1 MCCARRA
8 SNGSRRTRA
17 PTHPS
22 RRTTGS
28 TTRWSGTT
36 PRPHASPAPSTSAP
50 WAKGSFA
57 CSREDAVPEDRSIS
71 IEVVYRGIF
80 QKTLAQRICRSVV
93 LAARR
98 SGHTGTAF
106 ARYGDSPERNGV
118 PAKQFAVVAAD
129 EIELEASM
137 AKYEPSVVDVSI
149 AVDDTLV
156 KGVESWAWY
165 GRQPIWKPVRA
176 NGWLLVTSEKTA
188 DAVLAQT
195 DKAER
200 PYTLGIV
207 PGGASFAGLWV
218 FKDDHTDY
226 RILGALAKIL
236 PQWISLENAKAATKE
251 LAKGDEG
258 AIASVQFGYDSTA
271 MRPVSVG
278 EGTSGHEVL
287 QFTKPGWTTMR
298 PGIIVDARKPGERNP
313 YYKKY
318 GARTMRPV
326 VNFDTCIKCTM
337 CWLDCP
343 DECFEVTPEGHYEVV
358 YEACIGCGICAQVCP
373 VKDCIVMV
381 DEMKFEDN
389 DDKWQLWKKDHA
401 GYNAWFEDK
410 SGVSADPKKGATGSV
425 PPNANPAANPASN
438 PTTSAGGDEEWQS
451 RSRPKRRGRSKPSS
465 SRRAARRSRGP
476 FPWRTSTALRR

>member
-1 MCCARRA
+1 MA
-8 SNGSRRTRA
+8 
-17 PTHPS
+17 
-22 RRTTGS
+22 
-28 TTRWSGTT
+28 
-36 PRPHASPAPSTSAP
+36 
-50 WAKGSFA
+50 
-57 CSREDAVPEDRSIS
+57 EDRSVS

-93 LAARR
+93 LAARKK
-98 SGHTGTAF
+98 GHTGTAF

-129 EIELEASM
+129 ELELEASM

-176 NGWLLVTSEKTA
+176 NGWLLVTSDKKA
-188 DAVLAQT
+188 DEVLAQT

-218 FKDDHTDY
+218 YKDDHTDF
-226 RILGALAKIL
+226 RVLGALARIL
-236 PQWISLENAKAATKE
+236 PQWISLDDAKAASLE
-251 LAKGDEG
+251 LAKGDQS
-258 AIASVQFGYDSTA
+258 AVASVQFGYDSTA
-271 MRPVSVG
+271 MRPVKAG

-298 PGIIVDARKPGERNP
+298 PGIIVEARKPGERNP

-381 DEMKFEDN
+381 DELKFTDN
-389 DDKWQLWKKDHA
+389 KDKWQLWKQDHA
-401 GYNAWFEDK
+401 KYNSWFEDMA
-410 SGVSADPKKGATGSV
+410 GVSADPKKGAAGSV

-438 PTTSAGGDEEWQS
+438 PTTSAGGDE
-451 RSRPKRRGRSKPSS
+451 
-465 SRRAARRSRGP
+465 
-476 FPWRTSTALRR
+476 

>member
-1 MCCARRA
+1 MA
-8 SNGSRRTRA
+8 
-17 PTHPS
+17 
-22 RRTTGS
+22 
-28 TTRWSGTT
+28 
-36 PRPHASPAPSTSAP
+36 
-50 WAKGSFA
+50 
-57 CSREDAVPEDRSIS
+57 EERSIS

-93 LAARR
+93 LAARKK
-98 SGHTGTAF
+98 GHTGTAF

-176 NGWLLVTSEKTA
+176 NGWLLVTSDKKPDE
-188 DAVLAQT
+188 VLAQT

-218 FKDDHTDY
+218 YKDDHTDF
-226 RILGALAKIL
+226 RVLGALAKIL
-236 PQWISLENAKAATKE
+236 PQWIALDDAKAASLD
-251 LAKGDEG
+251 LAKGDQS
-258 AIASVQFGYDSTA
+258 AVASVQYGYDSTV
-271 MRPVSVG
+271 MRPVKTG

-298 PGIIVDARKPGERNP
+298 PGIIVEARKPGERNP

-381 DEMKFEDN
+381 DEMKFTDN
-389 DDKWQLWKKDHA
+389 KDKWQLWKADRPK
-401 GYNAWFEDK
+401 YNAWFEDM
-410 SGVSADPKKGATGSV
+410 SGVSADPKKGAAGSV
-425 PPNANPAANPASN
+425 PPNANPAANAATNPGADPASN
-438 PTTSAGGDEEWQS
+438 PTTSAGGDE
-451 RSRPKRRGRSKPSS
+451 
-465 SRRAARRSRGP
+465 
-476 FPWRTSTALRR
+476 

>member
-1 MCCARRA
+1 MA
-8 SNGSRRTRA
+8 
-17 PTHPS
+17 
-22 RRTTGS
+22 
-28 TTRWSGTT
+28 
-36 PRPHASPAPSTSAP
+36 
-50 WAKGSFA
+50 
-57 CSREDAVPEDRSIS
+57 EDRSVS

-93 LAARR
+93 LAARKK
-98 SGHTGTAF
+98 GHTGTAF

-129 EIELEASM
+129 ELELEASM

-176 NGWLLVTSEKTA
+176 NGWLLVTSDKRPDE
-188 DAVLAQT
+188 VLAQT
-195 DKAER
+195 DKSER

-218 FKDDHTDY
+218 YKDDHTDF
-226 RILGALAKIL
+226 RVLGALAKIL
-236 PQWISLENAKAATKE
+236 PQWIALEDAKAASLE
-251 LAKGDEG
+251 LAKGDQS
-258 AIASVQFGYDSTA
+258 AVASVQYGYDATT
-271 MRPVSVG
+271 MRPVKTG

-298 PGIIVDARKPGERNP
+298 PGIIVEARKPGERNP

-381 DEMKFEDN
+381 DEMKFTDN
-389 DDKWQLWKKDHA
+389 KDKWQLWKQDRPA
-401 GYNAWFEDK
+401 YNAWFEDM
-410 SGVSADPKKGATGSV
+410 SGVSADPKKGAAGSV
-425 PPNANPAANPASN
+425 PPNANPAANP
-438 PTTSAGGDEEWQS
+438 TTSAGGDE
-451 RSRPKRRGRSKPSS
+451 
-465 SRRAARRSRGP
+465 
-476 FPWRTSTALRR
+476 

>member
-1 MCCARRA
+1 MA
-8 SNGSRRTRA
+8 
-17 PTHPS
+17 
-22 RRTTGS
+22 
-28 TTRWSGTT
+28 
-36 PRPHASPAPSTSAP
+36 
-50 WAKGSFA
+50 
-57 CSREDAVPEDRSIS
+57 EDRSVS

-93 LAARR
+93 LAARKK
-98 SGHTGTAF
+98 GHTGTAF

-129 EIELEASM
+129 ELELEASM

-176 NGWLLVTSEKTA
+176 NGWLLVTSDKMP
-188 DAVLAQT
+188 DDVLAQT

-218 FKDDHTDY
+218 YKDDHTDF
-226 RILGALAKIL
+226 RVLGALAKIL
-236 PQWISLENAKAATKE
+236 PQWISLDDAKAASLD
-251 LAKGDEG
+251 LAKGDQS
-258 AIASVQFGYDSTA
+258 AVASVQYGYESTV
-271 MRPVSVG
+271 MRPVKAG

-298 PGIIVDARKPGERNP
+298 PGIIVEARKPGERNP

-381 DEMKFEDN
+381 DELKFTDN
-389 DDKWQLWKKDHA
+389 KDKWQLWKQDRPT
-401 GYNAWFEDK
+401 YNAWFEEM
-410 SGVSADPKKGATGSV
+410 SGVSADPKKGSAGSV
-425 PPNANPAANPASN
+425 PPNANPAANAAPASN
-438 PTTSAGGDEEWQS
+438 ATNPVSNANPAANPSTSAGGDE
-451 RSRPKRRGRSKPSS
+451 
-465 SRRAARRSRGP
+465 
-476 FPWRTSTALRR
+476 

>member
-1 MCCARRA
+1 MA
-8 SNGSRRTRA
+8 
-17 PTHPS
+17 
-22 RRTTGS
+22 
-28 TTRWSGTT
+28 
-36 PRPHASPAPSTSAP
+36 
-50 WAKGSFA
+50 
-57 CSREDAVPEDRSIS
+57 EERSIS

-165 GRQPIWKPVRA
+165 GRQPIWKPIRP
-176 NGWLLVTSEKTA
+176 NGWLLVTSDKPA

-195 DKAER
+195 DTAER
-200 PYTLGIV
+200 PYILGII

-226 RILGALAKIL
+226 RVLGALAKVL
-236 PQWISLENAKAATKE
+236 PKWISLENAKAASKE
-251 LAKGDEG
+251 LAKGDDS

-271 MRPVSVG
+271 MRPVKVG

-287 QFTKPGWTTMR
+287 QFTKPGWTKMR
-298 PGIIVDARKPGERNP
+298 PGIIVEARKPGERNP

-358 YEACIGCGICAQVCP
+358 YSACIGCGICAQVCP

-381 DEMKFEDN
+381 DELKFTDN
-389 DDKWQLWKKDHA
+389 VDKWQLWKKDRPA
-401 GYNAWFEDK
+401 YNTWFESM
-410 SGVSADPKKGATGSV
+410 SGVSADPKKANLAANAASSAA
-425 PPNANPAANPASN
+425 NANPAAN
-438 PTTSAGGDEEWQS
+438 PTTSAGGDE
-451 RSRPKRRGRSKPSS
+451 
-465 SRRAARRSRGP
+465 
-476 FPWRTSTALRR
+476 

>member
-1 MCCARRA
+1 MA
-8 SNGSRRTRA
+8 
-17 PTHPS
+17 
-22 RRTTGS
+22 
-28 TTRWSGTT
+28 
-36 PRPHASPAPSTSAP
+36 
-50 WAKGSFA
+50 
-57 CSREDAVPEDRSIS
+57 EDRSIS

-93 LAARR
+93 LAARKR
-98 SGHTGTAF
+98 GHTGTAF

-129 EIELEASM
+129 ELELEASM

-176 NGWLLVTSEKTA
+176 NGWMLVTSDKKPDE
-188 DAVLAQT
+188 VLAQT

-218 FKDDHTDY
+218 YKDDHTDF
-226 RILGALAKIL
+226 RVLGALAKIL
-236 PQWISLENAKAATKE
+236 PQWIALDDAKAASLD
-251 LAKGDEG
+251 LAKGDQS
-258 AIASVQFGYDSTA
+258 AVASVQYGYDSTV
-271 MRPVSVG
+271 MRPVKAG

-298 PGIIVDARKPGERNP
+298 PGIIVEARKPGERNP

-381 DEMKFEDN
+381 DELKFTDN
-389 DDKWQLWKKDHA
+389 TDKWQEWKSDRPK
-401 GYNAWFEDK
+401 YNNWFEEMA
-410 SGVSADPKKGATGSV
+410 GVSADPKKGAAGSV
-425 PPNANPAANPASN
+425 PPNANPAANP
-438 PTTSAGGDEEWQS
+438 TTSAGGDE
-451 RSRPKRRGRSKPSS
+451 
-465 SRRAARRSRGP
+465 
-476 FPWRTSTALRR
+476 

>member
-1 MCCARRA
+1 MA
-8 SNGSRRTRA
+8 
-17 PTHPS
+17 
-22 RRTTGS
+22 
-28 TTRWSGTT
+28 
-36 PRPHASPAPSTSAP
+36 
-50 WAKGSFA
+50 
-57 CSREDAVPEDRSIS
+57 EDRSVS

-93 LAARR
+93 LAARKK
-98 SGHTGTAF
+98 GHTGTAF

-129 EIELEASM
+129 ELELEASM

-165 GRQPIWKPVRA
+165 GRQPIWKPVRED
-176 NGWLLVTSEKTA
+176 GWLLVTSDKMP
-188 DAVLAQT
+188 DDVLAQT

-218 FKDDHTDY
+218 YKDDHTDF
-226 RILGALAKIL
+226 RVLGALAKIL
-236 PQWISLENAKAATKE
+236 PQWISLEDAKAASLD
-251 LAKGDEG
+251 LAKGDRS
-258 AIASVQFGYDSTA
+258 AVASVQYGYDSTV
-271 MRPVSVG
+271 MRKVKKG

-298 PGIIVDARKPGERNP
+298 PGIIVEARKPGERNP

-381 DEMKFEDN
+381 DELKFTDN
-389 DDKWQLWKKDHA
+389 KDKWELWKQDRPK
-401 GYNAWFEDK
+401 YNAWFEDM
-410 SGVSADPKKGATGSV
+410 SGVSADPKKGSAGSV
-425 PPNANPAANPASN
+425 PPNANPAANAAANPGADPASN
-438 PTTSAGGDEEWQS
+438 PSTSAGGDE
-451 RSRPKRRGRSKPSS
+451 
-465 SRRAARRSRGP
+465 
-476 FPWRTSTALRR
+476 

>member
-1 MCCARRA
+1 MA
-8 SNGSRRTRA
+8 
-17 PTHPS
+17 
-22 RRTTGS
+22 
-28 TTRWSGTT
+28 
-36 PRPHASPAPSTSAP
+36 
-50 WAKGSFA
+50 
-57 CSREDAVPEDRSIS
+57 EERSVS

-93 LAARR
+93 LAARKK
-98 SGHTGTAF
+98 GHTGTAF

-129 EIELEASM
+129 ELELEASM

-176 NGWLLVTSEKTA
+176 NGWLLVTSEKKPA
-188 DAVLAQT
+188 EVLAQT
-195 DKAER
+195 DTAER

-218 FKDDHTDY
+218 YKDDHTDF
-226 RILGALAKIL
+226 RVLGALAKIL
-236 PQWISLENAKAATKE
+236 PQWIALDDAKAASLE
-251 LAKGDEG
+251 LAKGDQS
-258 AIASVQFGYDSTA
+258 AVASVQYGYDSTE
-271 MRPVSVG
+271 MRPVKAG

-298 PGIIVDARKPGERNP
+298 PGIIVEARKPGERNP

-381 DEMKFEDN
+381 DELKFTDN
-389 DDKWQLWKKDHA
+389 KDKWQLWKQDHA
-401 GYNAWFEDK
+401 TYNAWFEDM
-410 SGVSADPKKGATGSV
+410 SGVSADPKQGAKGSV
-425 PPNANPAANPASN
+425 PPNANPAANP
-438 PTTSAGGDEEWQS
+438 TTSAGGDE
-451 RSRPKRRGRSKPSS
+451 
-465 SRRAARRSRGP
+465 
-476 FPWRTSTALRR
+476 

>member
-1 MCCARRA
+1 MA
-8 SNGSRRTRA
+8 
-17 PTHPS
+17 
-22 RRTTGS
+22 
-28 TTRWSGTT
+28 
-36 PRPHASPAPSTSAP
+36 
-50 WAKGSFA
+50 
-57 CSREDAVPEDRSIS
+57 EDRSVS

-93 LAARR
+93 LAARKK
-98 SGHTGTAF
+98 GHTGTAF

-129 EIELEASM
+129 ELELEASM

-176 NGWLLVTSEKTA
+176 NGWLLVTSDKKA
-188 DAVLAQT
+188 DEVLAQT

-218 FKDDHTDY
+218 YKDDHTDF
-226 RILGALAKIL
+226 RVLGALAKVL
-236 PQWISLENAKAATKE
+236 PQWISLDDAKGASLE
-251 LAKGDEG
+251 LAKGDQS
-258 AIASVQFGYDSTA
+258 AVASVQFGYDSTA
-271 MRPVSVG
+271 MRPVKVG

-298 PGIIVDARKPGERNP
+298 PGIIVEARKPGERNP

-381 DEMKFEDN
+381 DELKFTDN
-389 DDKWQLWKKDHA
+389 KDKWQLWKQDHA
-401 GYNAWFEDK
+401 TYNSWFEDMA
-410 SGVSADPKKGATGSV
+410 GVSADPKKGATGSV

-438 PTTSAGGDEEWQS
+438 PTTSAGGDE
-451 RSRPKRRGRSKPSS
+451 
-465 SRRAARRSRGP
+465 
-476 FPWRTSTALRR
+476 

>member
-1 MCCARRA
+1 MA
-8 SNGSRRTRA
+8 
-17 PTHPS
+17 
-22 RRTTGS
+22 
-28 TTRWSGTT
+28 
-36 PRPHASPAPSTSAP
+36 
-50 WAKGSFA
+50 
-57 CSREDAVPEDRSIS
+57 EDRSVS

-93 LAARR
+93 LAARKK
-98 SGHTGTAF
+98 GHTGTAF

-129 EIELEASM
+129 ELELEASM

-176 NGWLLVTSEKTA
+176 NGWLLVTSDKRPDE
-188 DAVLAQT
+188 VLAQT

-218 FKDDHTDY
+218 YKDDHTDF
-226 RILGALAKIL
+226 RVLGALAKIL
-236 PQWISLENAKAATKE
+236 PQWIALADAKAASLD
-251 LAKGDEG
+251 LAKGDQS
-258 AIASVQFGYDSTA
+258 AVASVQYGYDSTA
-271 MRPVSVG
+271 MRPVKAG

-298 PGIIVDARKPGERNP
+298 PGIIVEARKPGERNP

-381 DEMKFEDN
+381 DELKFTDN
-389 DDKWQLWKKDHA
+389 KDKWQLWKQDRPT
-401 GYNAWFEDK
+401 YNAWFEDMA
-410 SGVSADPKKGATGSV
+410 GVSADPKKGTKGSV
-425 PPNANPAANPASN
+425 PPNANPAANPA
-438 PTTSAGGDEEWQS
+438 TSAGGDE
-451 RSRPKRRGRSKPSS
+451 
-465 SRRAARRSRGP
+465 
-476 FPWRTSTALRR
+476 

>member
-1 MCCARRA
+1 MAKTMEPSARE
-8 SNGSRRTRA
+8 
-17 PTHPS
+17 
-22 RRTTGS
+22 S
-28 TTRWSGTT
+28 T
-36 PRPHASPAPSTSAP
+36 AQ
-50 WAKGSFA
+50 K
-57 CSREDAVPEDRSIS
+57 SIS

-80 QKTLAQRICRSVV
+80 QKTLAQRITRSVV
-93 LAARR
+93 LAARKD
-98 SGHTGTAF
+98 GHTGTAF

-149 AVDDTLV
+149 VVDDTLV

-176 NGWLLVTSEKTA
+176 NGWLLVTSEKKA
-188 DAVLAQT
+188 DEVLAQT

-200 PYTLGIV
+200 PYTMGII

-226 RILGALAKIL
+226 RILGALAKVL
-236 PQWISLENAKAATKE
+236 PEWISLENAKAATSE
-251 LAKGDEG
+251 LAKGDAS

-271 MRPVSVG
+271 MRPVNVG

-298 PGIIVDARKPGERNP
+298 PGIVVDARKPGERNP

-358 YEACIGCGICAQVCP
+358 YTACIGCGICAQVCP

-381 DEMKFEDN
+381 DELKFTDN
-389 DDKWQLWKKDHA
+389 QDWKKDRPA
-401 GYNAWFEDK
+401 YNNWFEK
-410 SGVSADPKKGATGSV
+410 MSGVSADPKGTAAAAGGTSAT
-425 PPNANPAANPASN
+425 
-438 PTTSAGGDEEWQS
+438 AGGDD
-451 RSRPKRRGRSKPSS
+451 
-465 SRRAARRSRGP
+465 
-476 FPWRTSTALRR
+476 

>member
-1 MCCARRA
+1 MA
-8 SNGSRRTRA
+8 
-17 PTHPS
+17 
-22 RRTTGS
+22 
-28 TTRWSGTT
+28 
-36 PRPHASPAPSTSAP
+36 
-50 WAKGSFA
+50 
-57 CSREDAVPEDRSIS
+57 EDRSIS

-80 QKTLAQRICRSVV
+80 QKTLAQRITRSVV

-98 SGHTGTAF
+98 AGHTGTAF

-137 AKYEPSVVDVSI
+137 AKYEPAVVDVSI
-149 AVDDTLV
+149 VVDDTLV

-165 GRQPIWKPVRA
+165 GRQPIWKPVRP
-176 NGWLLVTSEKTA
+176 NGYLLITSDKPA

-200 PYTLGIV
+200 PYTMGII

-226 RILGALAKIL
+226 RVLGALAKVL
-236 PQWISLENAKAATKE
+236 PQWISLENAKSATKE

-258 AIASVQFGYDSTA
+258 ATASVQFGYDSTA
-271 MRPVSVG
+271 MRPVKVG
-278 EGTSGHEVL
+278 EGTSGHEHL

-389 DDKWQLWKKDHA
+389 DDKWQLWKTDHDA
-401 GYNAWFEDK
+401 YNRWFEQK
-410 SGVSADPKKGATGSV
+410 SGVSADPKKVAVASSAAENAAPG
-425 PPNANPAANPASN
+425 ANPTIS
-438 PTTSAGGDEEWQS
+438 GGDD
-451 RSRPKRRGRSKPSS
+451 
-465 SRRAARRSRGP
+465 
-476 FPWRTSTALRR
+476 

>member
-1 MCCARRA
+1 MA
-8 SNGSRRTRA
+8 
-17 PTHPS
+17 
-22 RRTTGS
+22 
-28 TTRWSGTT
+28 
-36 PRPHASPAPSTSAP
+36 
-50 WAKGSFA
+50 
-57 CSREDAVPEDRSIS
+57 EDRSVS

-93 LAARR
+93 LAARKK
-98 SGHTGTAF
+98 GHTGTAF

-129 EIELEASM
+129 ELELEASM

-176 NGWLLVTSEKTA
+176 NGWLLVTSDKKA
-188 DAVLAQT
+188 DEVLAQT

-218 FKDDHTDY
+218 YKDDHTDF
-226 RILGALAKIL
+226 RVLGALAKIL
-236 PQWISLENAKAATKE
+236 PQWIALDDAKAASLE
-251 LAKGDEG
+251 LAKGDQS
-258 AIASVQFGYDSTA
+258 AVASVQYGYDSTA
-271 MRPVSVG
+271 MRPVKAG

-298 PGIIVDARKPGERNP
+298 PGIIVEARKPGERNP

-381 DEMKFEDN
+381 DELKFTDN
-389 DDKWQLWKKDHA
+389 KDKWQLWKQDHA
-401 GYNAWFEDK
+401 TYNNWFEEMA
-410 SGVSADPKKGATGSV
+410 GVSADPKKGATGSV
-425 PPNANPAANPASN
+425 PPNANPAANP
-438 PTTSAGGDEEWQS
+438 TTSAGGDE
-451 RSRPKRRGRSKPSS
+451 
-465 SRRAARRSRGP
+465 
-476 FPWRTSTALRR
+476 

>member
-1 MCCARRA
+1 M
-8 SNGSRRTRA
+8 
-17 PTHPS
+17 
-22 RRTTGS
+22 
-28 TTRWSGTT
+28 
-36 PRPHASPAPSTSAP
+36 
-50 WAKGSFA
+50 
-57 CSREDAVPEDRSIS
+57 
-71 IEVVYRGIF
+71 YRGIF

-93 LAARR
+93 LAARKK
-98 SGHTGTAF
+98 GHTGTAF

-129 EIELEASM
+129 ELELEASM

-165 GRQPIWKPVRA
+165 GRQPIWKPVRED
-176 NGWLLVTSEKTA
+176 GWLLVTSDKMP
-188 DAVLAQT
+188 DDVLAQT

-218 FKDDHTDY
+218 YKDDHTDF
-226 RILGALAKIL
+226 RVLGALAKIL
-236 PQWISLENAKAATKE
+236 PQWISLEDAKAASLD
-251 LAKGDEG
+251 LAKGDQS
-258 AIASVQFGYDSTA
+258 AVASVQYGYDSTV
-271 MRPVSVG
+271 MRKVKNG

-298 PGIIVDARKPGERNP
+298 PGIIVEARKPGERNP

-381 DEMKFEDN
+381 DELKFTDN
-389 DDKWQLWKKDHA
+389 KDKWELWKQDRPK
-401 GYNAWFEDK
+401 YNAWFEEM
-410 SGVSADPKKGATGSV
+410 SGVSADPKKGSAGSV
-425 PPNANPAANPASN
+425 PPNANPAANAATNPGADPAAN
-438 PTTSAGGDEEWQS
+438 PSTSAGGDE
-451 RSRPKRRGRSKPSS
+451 
-465 SRRAARRSRGP
+465 
-476 FPWRTSTALRR
+476 

>member
-1 MCCARRA
+1 MA
-8 SNGSRRTRA
+8 
-17 PTHPS
+17 
-22 RRTTGS
+22 
-28 TTRWSGTT
+28 
-36 PRPHASPAPSTSAP
+36 
-50 WAKGSFA
+50 
-57 CSREDAVPEDRSIS
+57 EDRSIS

-93 LAARR
+93 LAARKK
-98 SGHTGTAF
+98 GHTGTAF

-176 NGWLLVTSEKTA
+176 NGWLLVTSDKKPDE
-188 DAVLAQT
+188 VLAQT
-195 DKAER
+195 DTAER

-218 FKDDHTDY
+218 YKDDHTDF
-226 RILGALAKIL
+226 RVLGALAKIL
-236 PQWISLENAKAATKE
+236 PQWISLDDAKAASLD
-251 LAKGDEG
+251 LAKGDQS
-258 AIASVQFGYDSTA
+258 AVASVQYGYDSTV
-271 MRPVSVG
+271 MRPVKAG

-298 PGIIVDARKPGERNP
+298 PGIIVEARKPGERNP

-373 VKDCIVMV
+373 VKDCIVRV
-381 DEMKFEDN
+381 DELKFTDN
-389 DDKWQLWKKDHA
+389 KDKWQLWKTDHPK
-401 GYNAWFEDK
+401 YNAWFEDM
-410 SGVSADPKKGATGSV
+410 SGVSADPKQGAVGSV
-425 PPNANPAANPASN
+425 PPNANPAANAAANPGVDPAAN
-438 PTTSAGGDEEWQS
+438 PTTSAGGDE
-451 RSRPKRRGRSKPSS
+451 
-465 SRRAARRSRGP
+465 
-476 FPWRTSTALRR
+476 